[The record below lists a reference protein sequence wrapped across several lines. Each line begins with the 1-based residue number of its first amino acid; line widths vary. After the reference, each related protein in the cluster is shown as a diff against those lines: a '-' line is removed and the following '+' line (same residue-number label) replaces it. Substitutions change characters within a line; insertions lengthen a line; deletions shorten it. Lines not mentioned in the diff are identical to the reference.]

1 MTVLE
6 EALAYADRGWHVF
19 PVAPR
24 PGKRPL
30 NPTGFHGATTDPD
43 QIREWWGGK
52 FAAGQIG
59 VACGA
64 SGLVAV
70 DVDCKPD
77 EGVDGWQA
85 IADFEPHGYELAMKT
100 PRGRGGQL
108 FFADPDA
115 RFRRRLGVLPG
126 IDLLGAGGYT
136 IVPSSNSPDRQWSV
150 GDPFELEDLVQAPE
164 WVIELAGEE
173 RGRTAKNG
181 AAAADVAE
189 TAVLELETVADIRAA
204 LLCIPNDDRGIWIRV
219 GMALKSTGAG
229 EQAYALWLEWSRRG
243 EAGGVHPKF
252 DPKDQRYQW
261 DRLDVARA
269 DASEVGLSTLFY
281 LAQEHGYEGNVP
293 AAEESVEVGD
303 RPVEEPTGDEKPKPD
318 ITVVDWQ
325 DVALLPP
332 IRWQID
338 DYLPDRSIVLFAG
351 DSEAGKSFLAIHLAM
366 CMVHGMPWLGNRTRP
381 GNVIYLAGEGH
392 DGMAARFRAWRRR
405 HQPEDHGRYCV
416 VSSRVPVLKGTTM
429 PKLEALVAKIE
440 EWKQAPPD
448 LIVIDTLSQGL
459 EDDENDAKAVAPV
472 IRGLMKLRERW
483 GCTVV
488 LVHHLVK
495 LQTRG
500 KNGAQRPTRDSI
512 RGSSVLS
519 RNVDTVL
526 GLVVDGDHHASRV
539 LEVWKQKDGEKPR
552 PARLWLQPVP
562 TGELRETGDEEWS
575 CTFHADA
582 CEGLYRLGWDGK
594 AKKVSEEPGEGD
606 RPAEAATGGENPH
619 AVAAFKAAVE
629 TVVATVQALGA
640 VEGPGCKGGVSG
652 SEVAEAAGIK
662 RQTVFAALKW
672 AGSNGLLRNLGTEA
686 AAKWVVPAAAGTG
699 EEAGTDG

>member
-1 MTVLE
+1 MSTALDD
-6 EALAYADRGWHVF
+6 ALAYADRGWYVF
-19 PVAPR
+19 PVQPAPA
-24 PGKRPL
+24 KRPL
-30 NPTGFHGATTDPD
+30 NPNGFHGATTDPD
-43 QIREWWGGK
+43 QIEQWWTRWPDAQVG
-52 FAAGQIG
+52 I
-59 VACGA
+59 ACGA
-64 SGLVAV
+64 SGFVAV
-70 DVDCKPD
+70 DVDSKPE
-77 EGVDGWQA
+77 EGVDGWEA
-85 IADFEPHGYELAMKT
+85 IRDHEPHACELVMKT
-100 PRGRGGQL
+100 PRGGGAQL
-108 FFADPDA
+108 FFADPDG

-136 IVPSSNSPDRQWSV
+136 IVPSAASPARHWQA
-150 GDPFELEDLVQAPE
+150 GDPFELEDLVPAPA
-164 WVIELAGEE
+164 WVVDLAGELPQ
-173 RGRTAKNG
+173 GSAAKRSAS
-181 AAAADVAE
+181 AALPE
-189 TAVLELETVADIRAA
+189 SAVLELETVADIRAG
-204 LLCIPNDDRGIWIRV
+204 LLCIPNDDRGTWIKV

-243 EAGGVHPKF
+243 PDGGVHPKF
-252 DPKDQRYQW
+252 DAKDQRYQW
-261 DRLDVARA
+261 DRLSVARA
-269 DASEVGLSTLFY
+269 DASEVGLPSLFW

-293 AAEESVEVGD
+293 AVEESVQVGD
-303 RPVEEPTGDEKPKPD
+303 RPAEEPTGGETAKPD
-318 ITVVDWQ
+318 IVVTDWQ

-338 DYLPDRSIVLFAG
+338 NYLPDRSIVLFAG

-405 HQPEDHGRYCV
+405 HQPEDQGRYCV
-416 VSSRVPVLKGTTM
+416 VSSRVPVLKSTTM
-429 PKLEALVAKIE
+429 PKLEKLVADIE
-440 EWKQAPPD
+440 AWKQEPPD

-472 IRGLMKLRERW
+472 IRGLMRLRERW

-495 LQTRG
+495 LQTKG

-526 GLVVDGDHHASRV
+526 GLIVDGDHHASRV
-539 LEVWKQKDGEKPR
+539 LEVWKQKDGEKPV
-552 PARLWLQPVP
+552 PSRLWLQPVP

-594 AKKVSEEPGEGD
+594 QKEAPQTPFEGD
-606 RPAEAATGGENPH
+606 RPADGPTGGENPH

-629 TVVATVQALGA
+629 TVVATVRALGA

-652 SEVAEAAGIK
+652 NAIVEAAGLK
-662 RQTVFAALKW
+662 RTRALAAIRQ
-672 AGSNGLLRNLGTEA
+672 AGLEGLLRNLGTEGSPA
-686 AAKWVVPAAAGTG
+686 WVVPKPK
-699 EEAGTDG
+699 EEGGSDGSA